1 VNLREGIG
9 EMENWAAPLRRWYN
23 SSSPSIDY
31 SKLPEP
37 FPNLIIEIGVF
48 PYSYLQTYLS
58 MVVKVKLFEQGGRH
72 LIGKANCGLMP
83 VDSGPLATMLANQGK
98 LLRDQVE
105 AVGEKRLRQCLDELG
120 LLPRRTN

>member
-1 VNLREGIG
+1 
-9 EMENWAAPLRRWYN
+9 MENWAAPLRRWYN